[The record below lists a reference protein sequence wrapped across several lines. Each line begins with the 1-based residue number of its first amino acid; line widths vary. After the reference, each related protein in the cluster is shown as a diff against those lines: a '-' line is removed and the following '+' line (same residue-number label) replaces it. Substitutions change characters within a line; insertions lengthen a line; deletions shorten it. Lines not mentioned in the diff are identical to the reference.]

1 MEPRELLDFLHFG
14 EKLKSVIRHSVTSE
28 GIPESVADH
37 SWRLCLFAFA
47 LKDEFKDI
55 DMDKVIRM
63 CIIHDLGEA
72 ITGDIPAFDKTDTD
86 RVSEYQLAMDKFE
99 SFPAPVCTEFAELYT
114 EMEKQETKEARFY
127 KALDKLEAVIQHNEA
142 DLSSW
147 TEHEKV
153 LNLTYGYE
161 YVEEFEY
168 LKKLRDEMKKD
179 TLKKIGGGS
188 NV

>member
-1 MEPRELLDFLHFG
+1 MEPRQLLDFLHFG
-14 EKLKSVIRHSVTSE
+14 EKLKSVIRHSVTSDNV
-28 GIPESVADH
+28 PESVADH

-55 DMDKVIRM
+55 DIDKVIRM

-86 RVSEYQLAMDKFE
+86 RVSEYELAINKFKT
-99 SFPAPVCTEFAELYT
+99 FPAPISTEFAELYT

-142 DLSSW
+142 DISSW
-147 TEHEKV
+147 TEHEKE
-153 LNLTYGYE
+153 LNKTYGYE
-161 YVEEFEY
+161 YVKEFPF
-168 LKKLRDEMKKD
+168 LKELRDEMKKD
-179 TLKKIGGGS
+179 TLEKIERA
-188 NV
+188 

>member
-1 MEPRELLDFLHFG
+1 MEPRQLLEFLHFG
-14 EKLKSVIRHSVTSE
+14 EKLKSVIRHSVTSDN
-28 GIPESVADH
+28 IPESVADH

-86 RVSEYQLAMDKFE
+86 RVSEYELAMDKFR
-99 SFPAPVCTEFAELYT
+99 SFAEPVSTDFVELYT
-114 EMEKQETKEARFY
+114 EMEKQETKEARLY

-147 TEHEKV
+147 TEHEKE

-161 YVEEFEY
+161 YVREFDY
-168 LKKLRDEMKKD
+168 LVKLRDEIKID
-179 TLKKIGGGS
+179 TLKKLGRI
-188 NV
+188 

>member
-1 MEPRELLDFLHFG
+1 MEPRQLLDFLHFG
-14 EKLKSVIRHSVTSE
+14 ERLKSVIRHSVTSE
-28 GIPESVADH
+28 NIPESVADH

-72 ITGDIPAFDKTDTD
+72 ITGDIPAFDKTDKD
-86 RVSEYQLAMDKFE
+86 RVSEFGLAINKFS
-99 SFPAPVCTEFAELYT
+99 SFPAPVSTDFVELYT
-114 EMEKQETKEARFY
+114 EMEQQKTKEARFY

-147 TEHEKV
+147 TEHEKE

-161 YVEEFEY
+161 YVEEFDY
-168 LKKLRDEMKKD
+168 LKKLRDEMKQD
-179 TLKKIGGGS
+179 TLKKLGR
-188 NV
+188 V